1 MFDIGWSEMVFVLV
15 IAVLVIGPKDLPRAI
30 STVTKYIRKARGMA
44 REFQTGIND
53 LARETEI
60 DEITKGLKK
69 DTSFNIKKQVED
81 AVDPTGSKDGMF
93 NDVKPQI
100 RDPRDSANNYS
111 APPAK
116 SDPAAAAPKKE
127 DTPAEKPAT
136 TTGTDTATDL
146 PPEPKPAP
154 KPETKVS

>member
-44 REFQTGIND
+44 REFQSGIND

-60 DEITKGLKK
+60 DEITKDLKK

-81 AVDPTGSKDGMF
+81 AVDPTGSKDGLF
-93 NDVKPQI
+93 NDIKPQI
-100 RDPRDSANNYS
+100 KDPRDSANNYS

-116 SDPAAAAPKKE
+116 SDTAAVAPEKAEPPAQ
-127 DTPAEKPAT
+127 KPAPARA
-136 TTGTDTATDL
+136 DTATEK
-146 PPEPKPAP
+146 PSETKPEP
-154 KPETKVS
+154 KPETKAS